1 MSGMQALMALFTA
14 LAIPIMILNMLGSV
28 VGGIWLIALGIWAPI
43 FYSVVLLIVGQW
55 IISLLLMPALL
66 LLLPVA
72 KAAEKGWNSV
82 AVVGGFLN
90 ALYTGAVMTFWAYWV
105 MKEYSAAGPE
115 SAQWPILLLAYGAA
129 TGPWAYMAS
138 KENPSQSNASLWV
151 FFLSVGYIV
160 AAGARLFAGATFATC
175 FWIVAAAMAAG
186 LVLQLIAIYE
196 EQKAS
201 RAFS

>member
-1 MSGMQALMALFTA
+1 MALFTV

-28 VGGIWLIALGIWAPI
+28 VGGIWLMVLGIWAPI
-43 FYSVVLLIVGQW
+43 FYSVVLLIVGHW

-105 MKEYSAAGPE
+105 MKEYSAAGQSLQEPGE
-115 SAQWPILLLAYGAA
+115 LG
-129 TGPWAYMAS
+129 
-138 KENPSQSNASLWV
+138 NPFYS
-151 FFLSVGYIV
+151 G
-160 AAGARLFAGATFATC
+160 T
-175 FWIVAAAMAAG
+175 
-186 LVLQLIAIYE
+186 
-196 EQKAS
+196 
-201 RAFS
+201 